1 MEKIPA
7 QEAAG
12 SPRVQFQFLETQFKS
27 LTPEPHFVQ
36 ATDMEQGLTRAP
48 PVPQVPA
55 LPHEESPGDQ
65 AAVLLTVRYQCLFLD
80 SVWRLRFSA
89 SEWSSCSLQPFMRS
103 KALLFRFMNSSFFS

>member
-27 LTPEPHFVQ
+27 LTPEPHFAQ

-65 AAVLLTVRYQCLFLD
+65 AAVLLTVRYQQFVTFEDVAEWGYLD
-80 SVWRLRFSA
+80 PVQRDPYRDVRL
-89 SEWSSCSLQPFMRS
+89 EIYG
-103 KALLFRFMNSSFFS
+103 NVV

>member
-12 SPRVQFQFLETQFKS
+12 SPRVQSQFLETQFKS
-27 LTPEPHFVQ
+27 LTPEPHFAQ

-65 AAVLLTVRYQCLFLD
+65 AAVLLTVRYQQIGQGYKERTYFCTAEQCLCFKL
-80 SVWRLRFSA
+80 L
-89 SEWSSCSLQPFMRS
+89 LQKS
-103 KALLFRFMNSSFFS
+103 QKVEKN